1 MEHKQPSAEV
11 SKHKKKQHKPR
22 SLLLLLKSFVGLRVR
37 IDLKN
42 DSMLEGV
49 VQEVVQDMDFTLLD
63 VCETKPNGATQQ
75 LDEVFV
81 MGKTVL
87 YVHIPDRINI
97 TQHLQ
102 QYVRTIA
109 DNATLMVFS
118 DAFFGLLLASDSHD
132 SPERDNCELE
142 PSTKSLLKVSEP
154 ILELLNMIF
163 LELGLA

>member
-1 MEHKQPSAEV
+1 MKQAAPPAAAELA
-11 SKHKKKQHKPR
+11 KPKRKRRKPR

-42 DSMLEGV
+42 DSVLEGV

-63 VCETKPNGATQQ
+63 ACETKPNGTTLM

-102 QYVRTIA
+102 QYVRT
-109 DNATLMVFS
+109 D
-118 DAFFGLLLASDSHD
+118 G
-132 SPERDNCELE
+132 
-142 PSTKSLLKVSEP
+142 
-154 ILELLNMIF
+154 F
-163 LELGLA
+163 LVMQKGY